1 MPNIG
6 AFDLQQ
12 EFLIV
17 GAAAQTGLFDAI
29 KNNPLTV
36 EELSDRTGC
45 DQRALWT
52 VTEALVALEYLNNE
66 DGKLRLTEAAY
77 STLYD
82 STSESYAGFSFMHTY
97 NLIST
102 WLKLPE
108 VLKTGEPAHKENI
121 KEDPARLNNFIVAMS
136 HYARESAAQVADY
149 CLQGLAGS
157 PRVLDVGG
165 GPLTYALA
173 LTQKGAVVTVLD
185 LPEVIDMMKPELD
198 PALPIRM
205 EKGDFTVGL
214 PKGPFDLVY
223 LGNVC
228 HIYGEKENRK
238 LFTDASNELVV
249 GGRIVINDMLR
260 GTGPEPSLFAVN
272 MLLNTASGGTWTF
285 EQYKTW
291 LEDAGLAVFGYDEVA
306 DVQLITAT
314 KK

>member
-29 KNNPLTV
+29 KNNTLTV

-45 DQRALWT
+45 DQRAVWT
-52 VTEALVALEYLNNE
+52 VTEALVALEYLLNE
-66 DGKLRLTEAAY
+66 DGRLRLTEEAY

-82 STSESYAGFSFMHTY
+82 RTSENYAGFSFMHTY

-108 VLKTGEPAHKENI
+108 VLKTGEPAYKENI
-121 KEDPARLNNFIVAMS
+121 KEDPERLKNFIVAMS
-136 HYARESAAQVADY
+136 HYARESAAQIAEY
-149 CLQGLAGS
+149 CLQGLLGS

-198 PALPIRM
+198 PALPIQM

-260 GTGPEPSLFAVN
+260 GTGPGPSLFAVN

-291 LEDAGLAVFGYDEVA
+291 LEDAGFAVFGYDEVA